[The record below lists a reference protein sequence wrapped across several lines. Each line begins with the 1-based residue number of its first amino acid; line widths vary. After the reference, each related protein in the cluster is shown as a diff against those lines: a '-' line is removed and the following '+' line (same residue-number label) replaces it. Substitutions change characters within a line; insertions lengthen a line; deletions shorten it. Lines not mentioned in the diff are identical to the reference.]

1 MFSQT
6 LKEIRKK
13 KGLSQRALA
22 ETTGFCRD
30 TIARYERGI
39 IKPGYDFLSALVHK
53 VNVKPQELF

>member
-1 MFSQT
+1 MFSKK

-13 KGLSQRALA
+13 NGLSQRALA
-22 ETTGFCRD
+22 EKTGFCRD

-39 IKPGYDFLSALVHK
+39 IKPGYDFLSALVQK